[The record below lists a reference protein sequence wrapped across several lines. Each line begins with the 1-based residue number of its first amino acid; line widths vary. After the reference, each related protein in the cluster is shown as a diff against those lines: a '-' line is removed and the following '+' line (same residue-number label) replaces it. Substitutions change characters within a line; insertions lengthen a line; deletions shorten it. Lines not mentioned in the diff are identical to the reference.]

1 MTSGD
6 VVGVIRSELSIFAGV
21 LTTLLFI
28 LYGDVWLAD
37 LSRGG
42 WFLFV
47 FSWLFVVMLW
57 LAFNVV
63 RHADSLA
70 VILGEPYG
78 TLILTI
84 SVISIEVI
92 MISAVMVTGE
102 QNPTLAREMLFSV

>member
-1 MTSGD
+1 MTSGA
-6 VVGVIRSELSIFAGV
+6 VTSVIHSELSIFAGAITTV
-21 LTTLLFI
+21 LFL

-63 RHADSLA
+63 RPLQYTPGHGSPGA
-70 VILGEPYG
+70 VLY
-78 TLILTI
+78 LHYSHL
-84 SVISIEVI
+84 
-92 MISAVMVTGE
+92 
-102 QNPTLAREMLFSV
+102 